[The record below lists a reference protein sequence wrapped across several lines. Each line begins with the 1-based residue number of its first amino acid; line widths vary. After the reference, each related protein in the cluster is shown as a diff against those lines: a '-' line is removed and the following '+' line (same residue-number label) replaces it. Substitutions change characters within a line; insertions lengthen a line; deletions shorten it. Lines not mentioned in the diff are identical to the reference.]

1 MILLKYITNKRKR
14 ARKVP
19 KRRADSHL
27 QTLRL
32 EKNDFILLAAIAVST
47 VIGILVPSFGIIFE
61 PHLLVLLGLLLF
73 LNLIKMDPQELGL
86 QFKKPIPIILFTG
99 IKLLAIPLLLFAVTN
114 MIYPSF
120 AIPVLLLSGI
130 STGLGAPF
138 VINVFERSHQLP
150 LVVGMIIASSIVVPV
165 VLPSLVYFLVD
176 IEKFHIPLVDMIILL
191 AEALFLP
198 LFAGWLVKS
207 RAPNIAK
214 KIETSSFTPS
224 VVLISFLNLGIYAK
238 FSNYFFSEF
247 SFVIT
252 MIIAAFSLFFVY
264 GLIGYFS
271 SYILGKKDKS
281 SRVAAFVTM
290 SYINNT
296 LVVVFAS
303 QFFGTEVAALA
314 AFYNLAYYGLM
325 VPLKK
330 LFFD

>member
-1 MILLKYITNKRKR
+1 M
-14 ARKVP
+14 P
-19 KRRADSHL
+19 KGRADSYL
-27 QTLRL
+27 QTVGL
-32 EKNDFILLAAIAVST
+32 EKDDLTLLVAIAVST

-61 PHLLVLLGLLLF
+61 PHLLVLLGFLLF

-86 QFKKPIPIILFTG
+86 QFKKPIPIILFTA
-99 IKLLAIPLLLFAVTN
+99 IKLFAIPLLLFGVTSI
-114 MIYPSF
+114 IYPSL

-150 LVVGMIIASSIVVPV
+150 LVVGMIIASSVVVPF

-176 IEKFHIPLVDMIILL
+176 VEKFHIPFLDMIILL

-207 RAPNIAK
+207 KVPKIAK
-214 KIETSSFTPS
+214 KIESSSFLPS
-224 VVLISFLNLGIYAK
+224 VILISFMNLGIYAK
-238 FSNYFFSEF
+238 FSNYFISEY
-247 SFVIT
+247 SFVTT
-252 MIIAAFSLFFVY
+252 MIIAAFVLFFVY
-264 GLIGYFS
+264 GLIGYFT
-271 SYILGKKDKS
+271 SYIIGKKDKS
-281 SRVAAFVTM
+281 SRVAAFVIM
-290 SYINNT
+290 SYVNNT

-325 VPLKK
+325 VPMKK
-330 LFFD
+330 LFLIGTM

>member
-1 MILLKYITNKRKR
+1 M
-14 ARKVP
+14 P
-19 KRRADSHL
+19 KSKADSHL
-27 QTLRL
+27 QTSGLDKDDL
-32 EKNDFILLAAIAVST
+32 ILLAAIAVST
-47 VIGILVPSFGIIFE
+47 VLGILVPSFGIIFE
-61 PHLLVLLGLLLF
+61 PHLLVLLGFLLF

-86 QFKKPIPIILFTG
+86 QFRKPIPIMLFTA
-99 IKLLAIPLLLFAVTN
+99 IKLLAIPIFLFAVTS
-114 MIYPSF
+114 MIYPSLS
-120 AIPVLLLSGI
+120 IPVLLLSGI

-150 LVVGMIIASSIVVPV
+150 LVVGMIIASSIAVPF

-176 IEKFHIPLVDMIILL
+176 VEKFHIPFLDMMILL

-198 LFAGWLVKS
+198 LFAGWLMKS
-207 RAPNIAK
+207 KAPKIAR
-214 KIETSSFTPS
+214 KIEASSFIPS
-224 VVLISFLNLGIYAK
+224 VILISLMNLGIYAK
-238 FSNYFFSEF
+238 FSNYFISEY

-252 MIIAAFSLFFVY
+252 MIIAAFALFFMY
-264 GLIGYFS
+264 GFIGYFT
-271 SYILGKKDKS
+271 SYIFGKKDKS
-281 SRVAAFVTM
+281 YRVAAFVIM
-290 SYINNT
+290 SYVNNT

>member
-1 MILLKYITNKRKR
+1 M
-14 ARKVP
+14 P
-19 KRRADSHL
+19 KGRADSYL
-27 QTLRL
+27 QTVGL
-32 EKNDFILLAAIAVST
+32 EKDDLTLLVAIAVST

-61 PHLLVLLGLLLF
+61 PHLLVLLGFLLF

-86 QFKKPIPIILFTG
+86 QFKKPIPIILFTA
-99 IKLLAIPLLLFAVTN
+99 IKLFAIPLLLFGVTSV
-114 MIYPSF
+114 IYPSL

-150 LVVGMIIASSIVVPV
+150 LVVGMIIASSVVVPF

-176 IEKFHIPLVDMIILL
+176 VEKFHIPFLDMIILL

-207 RAPNIAK
+207 KVPKIAK
-214 KIETSSFTPS
+214 KIESSSFLPS
-224 VVLISFLNLGIYAK
+224 VILISFMNLGIYAK
-238 FSNYFFSEF
+238 FSNYFISEY
-247 SFVIT
+247 SFVTT
-252 MIIAAFSLFFVY
+252 MIIAAFVLFFVY
-264 GLIGYFS
+264 GLIGYFT
-271 SYILGKKDKS
+271 SYIIGKKDKS
-281 SRVAAFVTM
+281 SRVAAFVIM
-290 SYINNT
+290 SYVNNT